1 MTDDLLGDFAADM
14 AAEFGLDGKAISAT
28 YSPADVLIESFSL
41 HIMPVGLVDIDQYID
56 TNIFADQMDVRI
68 PHSELVAGGVTSP
81 VASLDGATAD
91 IITRSD
97 HNGETETWYVR
108 GGRLDPRTEIW
119 TLKLEKEMRIVP
131 R

>member
-56 TNIFADQMDVRI
+56 TNIFADRMDVRI
-68 PHSELVAGGVTSP
+68 PHSELANGGVTSP

-91 IITRSD
+91 IIARSD